1 MLITREMGRN
11 GKKEKRAKEEGGKDC
26 RKEGREEDQVS
37 RKHPE
42 SGASKKSKP
51 VS

>member
-1 MLITREMGRN
+1 MILLEDD
-11 GKKEKRAKEEGGKDC
+11 EGCTVMCLSLGFESQL
-26 RKEGREEDQVS
+26 KEGREEDQVS